1 MDDAQPDHVFL
12 GTPLEELDQDEI
24 PRKKFQ
30 PDLTVRDAQGRRRFH
45 GAFTGGFSAGFY
57 NTVGTK
63 EGWTPATFK
72 SSKSNKS
79 DNVPLQPEDFMD
91 EEDLGEFGIAPRKI
105 QVKEDFVDFAEQ
117 KKRVREPPRMN
128 VGPIPGS
135 PPLKNLFK
143 PVSQSIGV
151 KLLNCMGWRQG
162 QGIGPRLTRKDKK
175 QKEQNSARVYGC
187 ALPPSAESS
196 DEEDERAELH
206 LFAPSDID
214 NIIYAPKNN
223 LHGIG
228 YVALDKHSVLA
239 APIDLDQPTTTKGHL
254 EKGKRKLAIS
264 GQAFGV
270 GAFEEEDGDIYARED
285 MSQYD
290 FTLGDELEDKPR
302 KTTLSIHEG
311 RGKSLHHI
319 TKTLEGFHLA
329 KDPPTVRKHYPP
341 PQIPADFEPFHH
353 GPKKERR
360 RFEEP
365 KANLYKE
372 DRKEHSGSIFDLIS
386 PADKARLENIKQ
398 GGSSG
403 QAKEAA
409 KDESAT
415 HTELSDSPAGPTK
428 PFARDEAKQ
437 KRFEQYLSLLS
448 SKRIELFPAMQPL
461 HMTEW
466 EKERE
471 CKEFQ
476 RAAMICQPTQSLGSR
491 FVSTR
496 TLKDDDSVDVT
507 VDKAEETEDAAKAAH
522 LGMFG
527 KLTHEEFEWHPA
539 DLLCRRFNVP
549 NPYPNCEKVGLAT
562 VKMDKYS
569 VFNFLNVPHTEGSA
583 EEASESTVE
592 VDKSYGDHQSEKPSL
607 SRVQPAGE
615 NRDAA
620 MEEDDGEEDGTEPT
634 EERPPLSV
642 FKSIFSE
649 SSSEGEDEENTTE
662 SNAQKVSEET
672 KTSRPNMQSSAIS
685 MEQAVKRP
693 LRPAMGVFANL
704 DFERLNQRPP
714 AVPVE
719 ELHPKSLLEEHK
731 AAGAKMGG
739 EPSQCGSDV
748 SNLYGPR
755 LPPTGVSSAAQS
767 QSEPPKGH
775 HSKKQKK
782 KSHTS
787 KADKKHKKHKSK
799 QKKHKKHSKKHS
811 KNKASKSDSSSD
823 DSSDYTDEER
833 HTQPSCKDIIS
844 RLNKLRKHL

>member
-1 MDDAQPDHVFL
+1 MIIRNETGRGGDRTQDASVLQRELALHHV
-12 GTPLEELDQDEI
+12 
-24 PRKKFQ
+24 
-30 PDLTVRDAQGRRRFH
+30 
-45 GAFTGGFSAGFY
+45 
-57 NTVGTK
+57 
-63 EGWTPATFK
+63 
-72 SSKSNKS
+72 
-79 DNVPLQPEDFMD
+79 LQTARPPES
-91 EEDLGEFGIAPRKI
+91 
-105 QVKEDFVDFAEQ
+105 Q
-117 KKRVREPPRMN
+117 KKSTAC
-128 VGPIPGS
+128 PG
-135 PPLKNLFK
+135 
-143 PVSQSIGV
+143 QSIGV

-175 QKEQNSARVYGC
+175 QREQNSARVYGC

-302 KTTLSIHEG
+302 KTTLSIHEA

-341 PQIPADFEPFHH
+341 PQIPADFEPIHH

-398 GGSSG
+398 RGSSG

-415 HTELSDSPAGPTK
+415 HAELSDSPAGPTK

-507 VDKAEETEDAAKAAH
+507 VDKA
-522 LGMFG
+522 
-527 KLTHEEFEWHPA
+527 
-539 DLLCRRFNVP
+539 
-549 NPYPNCEKVGLAT
+549 
-562 VKMDKYS
+562 
-569 VFNFLNVPHTEGSA
+569 
-583 EEASESTVE
+583 
-592 VDKSYGDHQSEKPSL
+592 
-607 SRVQPAGE
+607 
-615 NRDAA
+615 
-620 MEEDDGEEDGTEPT
+620 DDGEEDGTEPA

-649 SSSEGEDEENTTE
+649 SSSEGEDEENVTE
-662 SNAQKVSEET
+662 SNALGVSKET

-731 AAGAKMGG
+731 AAEAKMGG
-739 EPSQCGSDV
+739 EPRES
-748 SNLYGPR
+748 L
-755 LPPTGVSSAAQS
+755 
-767 QSEPPKGH
+767 
-775 HSKKQKK
+775 
-782 KSHTS
+782 
-787 KADKKHKKHKSK
+787 
-799 QKKHKKHSKKHS
+799 
-811 KNKASKSDSSSD
+811 
-823 DSSDYTDEER
+823 
-833 HTQPSCKDIIS
+833 
-844 RLNKLRKHL
+844 